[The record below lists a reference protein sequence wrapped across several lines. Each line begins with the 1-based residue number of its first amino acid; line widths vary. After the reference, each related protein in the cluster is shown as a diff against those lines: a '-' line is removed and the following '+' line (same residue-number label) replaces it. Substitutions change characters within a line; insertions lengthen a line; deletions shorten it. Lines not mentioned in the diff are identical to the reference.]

1 MYFGPTSAADAGK
14 EVRIELTTHTGK
26 YAGVVNEIYCGDKS
40 ELWEYIFEKYGIT
53 MIIAFFLLFAGAVTV
68 IFSIALG
75 IVYHL
80 KFDMEYLGWCILLA
94 AAWML
99 GESKLRQLFGSE
111 CFCIVTAV
119 LSYDHAWTAANYLLY

>member
-1 MYFGPTSAADAGK
+1 MYFVRHQQLMPGK

-53 MIIAFFLLFAGAVTV
+53 MIIAFFLLFAGAVTI

-75 IVYHL
+75 IVYHS

-94 AAWML
+94 AAWMI
-99 GESKLRQLFGSE
+99 GESNCGRFWSRMLLHCHS
-111 CFCIVTAV
+111 CA
-119 LSYDHAWTAANYLLY
+119 SYDHAWTAANYLLY